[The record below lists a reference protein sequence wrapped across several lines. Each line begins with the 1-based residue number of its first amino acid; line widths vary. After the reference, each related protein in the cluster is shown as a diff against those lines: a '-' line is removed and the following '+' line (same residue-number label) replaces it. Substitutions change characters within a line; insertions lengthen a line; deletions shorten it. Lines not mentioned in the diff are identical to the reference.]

1 MEGSRVAVLAEG
13 KKDCGARGRGGGRA
27 VEIVAKSADV
37 ESFVWK
43 TRRL

>member
-13 KKDCGARGRGGGRA
+13 KKDWGARGGRFA
-27 VEIVAKSADV
+27 REIVAKSADV

-43 TRRL
+43 RRRL